1 MSRSESETASASGA
15 AQPPAG
21 YREPVKGLVEI
32 VFRLSGANP
41 DEVMSDGE
49 STWPLHAEVEGRI
62 RQLLAAPQVGP
73 EECNCHKYTPDL
85 CPKHDSPSA
94 VPERPELLR
103 RVQDYIERVCVAQG
117 LARPTQ
123 LLAELR
129 DLAAALAAAEE
140 K

>member
-1 MSRSESETASASGA
+1 MEPLYAAP

-41 DEVMSDGE
+41 DEVISDGE

-62 RQLLAAPQVGP
+62 RQLLAAPQAWSANKCD
-73 EECNCHKYTPDL
+73 ECGQQHPMHMNWCSSL
-85 CPKHDSPSA
+85 ASPSA